1 MRFSFFIAVFI
12 AFSPNLS
19 KAIDVQNSSS
29 VTIMQDLSL
38 TQQTELNFGKVLIPA
53 SGTHLVRVKNNGDYH
68 ETTTGTIGNSQT
80 HGRFYVTGEPN
91 ATIKYTKIAV
101 SSSIPGVTFDRIY
114 LTSSQTIPGDGDR
127 YVNVGGRIY
136 VDSTAQS
143 GVYNNGELSYTFSAE
158 YE

>member
-80 HGRFYVTGEPN
+80 HGRFYG
-91 ATIKYTKIAV
+91 
-101 SSSIPGVTFDRIY
+101 
-114 LTSSQTIPGDGDR
+114 L
-127 YVNVGGRIY
+127 
-136 VDSTAQS
+136 S
-143 GVYNNGELSYTFSAE
+143 GQFCLYRANQGADDTPKSHILNNPL
-158 YE
+158 